1 MVGNIESA
9 GLPTVSGPPKNQ
21 LYKSDGKKTD
31 LIWELHAEL
40 LCHLVSVEWVRCR
53 VLLVEKVNLDK
64 TSKWIA
70 DIFTTCPSLAS
81 PQAQWMRG
89 SASQERIGKEKRQ
102 YPNNIRIL
110 KH

>member
-1 MVGNIESA
+1 MGRYHIYIYLEK
-9 GLPTVSGPPKNQ
+9 PQ
-21 LYKSDGKKTD
+21 LQIFIPAD

-40 LCHLVSVEWVRCR
+40 LCHLVSVKWVRCR

-70 DIFTTCPSLAS
+70 DIFSTFPFLTS